1 MKMSLL
7 VVSMIGTGFF
17 ALSTPSPATPFGGG
31 IHIRSV
37 QRGRTFNSVGAHR
50 VFMGQARNNRRF
62 FRNQRRRFF
71 PAFNLFSFGFPLW
84 YPNYYCLSP
93 DDDSGNDNP
102 PYQPGYDD
110 QYWGDL
116 ALRQQSELAAR
127 QQSELIA
134 WQQSEL
140 AARQQSELTARQQ
153 SELGPRPKDNGPIAA
168 VPKSGNSEPMEAN
181 YDRSPYGS
189 NGVGEPDQSTML
201 GPNEPNEVPADSLTL
216 APWSDPVTQD
226 GVFDNLVLVSWLNDA
241 GKDVIFVKNTETGDV
256 QRITSEPNLDR
267 FRIVAIHPNPDPKS
281 FEAVISNGKEQGA
294 VRFHFAARV
303 VARP

>member
-1 MKMSLL
+1 
-7 VVSMIGTGFF
+7 
-17 ALSTPSPATPFGGG
+17 
-31 IHIRSV
+31 
-37 QRGRTFNSVGAHR
+37 
-50 VFMGQARNNRRF
+50 MGQARNNRRF

-71 PAFNLFSFGFPLW
+71 PAFNLVSFGFPLW

-127 QQSELIA
+127 QQSEL
-134 WQQSEL
+134 
-140 AARQQSELTARQQ
+140 
-153 SELGPRPKDNGPIAA
+153 GPRPKDNGPIAA
-168 VPKSGNSEPMEAN
+168 VPKSGSSEPMEAN

-226 GVFDNLVLVSWLNDA
+226 GVFDKLVLVSWLNDA